1 MSEVTSL
8 SIADDT
14 DMTPSSLEILNRP
27 SAVESVK
34 QHGKKNN
41 DNFLLTNLMQTN
53 CSNVVVDEYHL
64 QCYRSYHH

>member
-14 DMTPSSLEILNRP
+14 DMTPASLEILNRP

-34 QHGKKNN
+34 HGKKNN
-41 DNFLLTNLMQTN
+41 DNFVLTNLMQT
-53 CSNVVVDEYHL
+53 L
-64 QCYRSYHH
+64 LF